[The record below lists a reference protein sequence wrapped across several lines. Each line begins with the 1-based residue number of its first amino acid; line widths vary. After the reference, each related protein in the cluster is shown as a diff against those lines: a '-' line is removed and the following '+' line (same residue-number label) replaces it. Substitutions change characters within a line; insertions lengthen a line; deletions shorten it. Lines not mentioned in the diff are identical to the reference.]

1 MLEKTREK
9 IAGWWNRK
17 KNRGRESLERIA
29 GENCWRELLERIAE
43 GKKEDIAK
51 VKCGRNR
58 KKNRGMLSTREN

>member
-17 KNRGRESLERIA
+17 KNRGRESLERNA
-29 GENCWRELLERIAE
+29 GENCLRELLERIAE